1 MCNVHNYKLNE
12 ELMSNEVKLFEGN
25 QQPRRKRR
33 GIKPSDGKMRE
44 TDAAAR
50 QKLHQRVRMINLS
63 LIIEK
68 DGARHT
74 SI

>member
-33 GIKPSDGKMRE
+33 GIKPS
-44 TDAAAR
+44 AR
-50 QKLHQRVRMINLS
+50 IKYGLFGTTKKKRVNCRQFIDS
-63 LIIEK
+63 
-68 DGARHT
+68 
-74 SI
+74 